1 MKQPDLG
8 KKIAELRKAK
18 SLTQEEL
25 VKRCNLNV
33 RTLQRIESGVVT
45 PRSYTIKTIFAALEY
60 SINDSLEN
68 MPNNFSKTGHVIPN
82 WLEQLYRY
90 VFDLFNLKTN
100 TMKKISILTSS
111 FLVIGFCLFVL
122 CSESKAQIKDKNKPP
137 AWQSKFIQTD
147 ARGIH
152 YFFPRDIEAHNLGKM
167 KNDTAA
173 FNFGSDLVQVYQ
185 DKIFLNKKY
194 LRTAHTGDSVIL
206 NHGFIDVRS
215 PYFSE
220 FISPNGKGIIYIT
233 PKDLPVVNYG
243 VNKDTDWMFAGKFQ
257 IREVDNKIFLNGRY
271 CGIANKGDSVI
282 LKKGSFFKRSTI
294 CIKKGL

>member
-25 VKRCNLNV
+25 VEKCNLNV

-60 SINDSLEN
+60 NINDSLEN
-68 MPNNFSKTGHVIPN
+68 MPNNFSETKLVRPN

-100 TMKKISILTSS
+100 TMKKISILTST
-111 FLVIGFCLFVL
+111 FLIIGLGLFAL
-122 CSESKAQIKDKNKPP
+122 CSESKAQKKNERKTS
-137 AWQSKFIQTD
+137 ALNAKFIQTD
-147 ARGIH
+147 AKGIH

-167 KNDTAA
+167 QNDTAG
-173 FNFGSDLVQVYQ
+173 FNFGSDLVQVYKG
-185 DKIFLNKKY
+185 KIFLNKKY
-194 LRTAHTGDSVIL
+194 LRTAHIGDTVIL
-206 NHGFIDVRS
+206 DRGYIDIRR

-220 FISPNGKGIIYIT
+220 FTSPNGKGIVYVT
-233 PKDLPVVNYG
+233 PKNLPVVNYG
-243 VNKDTDWMFAGKFQ
+243 VNRDTDWMYAGNYL
-257 IREVDNKIFLNGRY
+257 IREYDNKIFLNGKY
-271 CGIANKGDSVI
+271 FGIANKGDSVI
-282 LKKGSFFKRSTI
+282 FKKGSFFTRSTL
-294 CIKKGL
+294 CIKKGI

>member
-111 FLVIGFCLFVL
+111 FLVIGFGLFVL
-122 CSESKAQIKDKNKPP
+122 CSESKAQNKNKTKPP

-147 ARGIH
+147 TRGIH
-152 YFFPRDIEAHNLGKM
+152 YFFPRDIEANNLGKM

-173 FNFGSDLVQVYQ
+173 FNFGSDLVQIYH

-194 LRTAHTGDSVIL
+194 LRTAHTGDTVIL

-233 PKDLPVVNYG
+233 PKDLPVTNYG
-243 VNKDTDWMFAGKFQ
+243 VNRDTDWMFAGKYQ

-282 LKKGSFFKRSTI
+282 LKKGSFFTRSTLY
-294 CIKKGL
+294 IKKGL

>member
-45 PRSYTIKTIFAALEY
+45 PRSYTIKSIFAALEY
-60 SINDSLEN
+60 NINDSLEN
-68 MPNNFSKTGHVIPN
+68 MPNKFSETELAIPN
-82 WLEQLYRY
+82 RLEQLYRY

-100 TMKKISILTSS
+100 TMRKISILTST
-111 FLVIGFCLFVL
+111 FLVIGLGLFVL
-122 CSESKAQIKDKNKPP
+122 CSESKAQQKNKTL
-137 AWQSKFIQTD
+137 SNITMNRFIRSTG
-147 ARGIH
+147 RGIH
-152 YFFPRDIEAHNLGKM
+152 YLFPRNLIGGYISNVK
-167 KNDTAA
+167 DTADYK
-173 FNFGSDLVQVYQ
+173 FGDYLIQEYTHN
-185 DKIFLNKKY
+185 IFLNK
-194 LRTAHTGDSVIL
+194 RFIGVAHMGDTVIL
-206 NHGFIDVRS
+206 DQGKIEIRR
-215 PYFSE
+215 PYFGE

-243 VNKDTDWMFAGKFQ
+243 VNRDTDWMFAGKCQ

-282 LKKGSFFKRSTI
+282 LKKGSFFTRSTI
-294 CIKKGL
+294 CIRKDCD